1 MLWTDAACL
10 FKSIRSIS
18 FRWMTNRGGNGPR
31 RRLRACFKI
40 RRGPVFA
47 EKAGWLG
54 APNEHTRPWSVSE
67 KQRRQ
72 PAFSAKT
79 RRAAALLAGAGV
91 AEAGTA
97 RGGDAPASAP
107 WPQPKSLA
115 AGPRPILKQALSF
128 TAILI
133 LAPDVDRDTS
143 GVPALAGRA
152 SANPHWVDCLTRRRL
167 KAGLHTFQNENR

>member
-91 AEAGTA
+91 AEAVTA

-115 AGPRPILKQALSF
+115 AGPRPILKQAL
-128 TAILI
+128 
-133 LAPDVDRDTS
+133 
-143 GVPALAGRA
+143 
-152 SANPHWVDCLTRRRL
+152 
-167 KAGLHTFQNENR
+167 KAGLQTVRFRESSATPFLGDKHAARSCFEAGRPDIFPKALKAK